1 VQFTRINTTENKF
14 FKPKKVRYQKMTQ
27 NPSRTKF
34 LPGSEEEKKDPL
46 KFRYG
51 SDINILNLAESEL
64 SKVPS
69 HIHEQV

>member
-1 VQFTRINTTENKF
+1 
-14 FKPKKVRYQKMTQ
+14 MTQ